1 MTPESLHLLLALA
14 FGFAVAGLSCS
25 VYQLA
30 TARLP
35 SFTMLAEGPS
45 AQALAAVP
53 LLIVAAPFLIMR
65 NTLMGARREGRQ
77 FQFVF
82 FATLIAGFWSLM
94 SGQVLVMGLHAF
106 GVV

>member
-1 MTPESLHLLLALA
+1 MTPESAQMLLALA

-25 VYQLA
+25 LYQLA
-30 TARLP
+30 TSRLP
-35 SFTMLAEGPS
+35 SFTMLDHGPR

-53 LLIVAAPFLIMR
+53 LLVIAAPFLIMR
-65 NTLMGARREGRQ
+65 NTLMGARQEGRQ

-94 SGQVLVMGLHAF
+94 SGMVLVMSLRAILA
-106 GVV
+106 